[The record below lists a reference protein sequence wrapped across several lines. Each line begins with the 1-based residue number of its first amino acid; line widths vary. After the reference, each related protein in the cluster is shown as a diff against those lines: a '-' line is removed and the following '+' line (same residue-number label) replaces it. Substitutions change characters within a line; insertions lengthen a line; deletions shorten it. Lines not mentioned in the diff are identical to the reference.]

1 MFSACQNASKYVT
14 MSDMKISN
22 SDQRGTINVLLIPL
36 IFVIVFFAA
45 AAGFGYWAFMSR
57 DDYKNNSDQKVAVA
71 VAAAESRTKSADAK
85 EFAEKEKQPLRTYV
99 GPSAFGSITVQ
110 YPKTWS
116 AYVVE
121 GDDNS
126 STPVD
131 GYFDPDFVPDITN
144 QSKSFSLRIQLVSDS
159 YDNVLQQFTGS
170 TQTAKATVAP
180 YKLDKVPN
188 VVGSIVTGQLSA
200 NKQGTMV
207 VLPLRNMTLKIWA
220 DSASFLPDLNNIIL
234 PNISFTP

>member
-1 MFSACQNASKYVT
+1 
-14 MSDMKISN
+14 MKISN
-22 SDQRGTINVLLIPL
+22 SDQRGTVNVLLIPL

-45 AAGFGYWAFMSR
+45 AAGFGYWAFTSR
-57 DDYKNNSDQKVAVA
+57 EDYKNNSDQKVAVA
-71 VAAAESRTKSADAK
+71 VAAAEGRTKSSDAK

-99 GPSAFGSITVQ
+99 GPSSFGSITVQ

-126 STPVD
+126 AIPVD

-144 QSKSFSLRIQLVSDS
+144 QNKSFSLRIQLVSDS
-159 YDNVLQQFTGS
+159 YDTVMQQFIGS
-170 TQTAKATVAP
+170 AQTAKATVAP
-180 YKLDKVPN
+180 YKLAKVPN
-188 VVGSIVTGQLSA
+188 VVGSIVTGQLSS